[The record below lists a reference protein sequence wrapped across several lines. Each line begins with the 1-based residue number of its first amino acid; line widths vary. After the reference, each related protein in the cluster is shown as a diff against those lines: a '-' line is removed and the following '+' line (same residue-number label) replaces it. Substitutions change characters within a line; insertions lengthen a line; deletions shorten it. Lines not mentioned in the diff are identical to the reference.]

1 MSETEKN
8 MKDLILGPIS
18 AHLAKFGL
26 RNCFRECYLDQQL
39 EIVPGNHPRQFK
51 EKLMSQ
57 NEENVKN
64 VILGPIL
71 AHLGE
76 ICASKLFS

>member
-8 MKDLILGPIS
+8 MKDLILGPIL

-51 EKLMSQ
+51 EKLMRQ
-57 NEENVKN
+57 NEENLKN
-64 VILGPIL
+64 VISDPIL
-71 AHLGE
+71 THLTQ
-76 ICASKLFS
+76 IQAQNFFS